1 MKSKVIN
8 LAVASVISISSL
20 LVSITVSSLRSGA
33 IEQTAIKDAGKKLC
47 VTQEL
52 PKLKQDMPYS
62 KAREMLLESG
72 WQATF
77 NRNLLWDGERS
88 GMVDY
93 FFSTQGYT
101 EIVDCSG
108 SGLGF
113 CLFQFQ
119 SAYGEILLITT
130 ANNGDNQESVFGW
143 RIEQSETEK

>member
-20 LVSITVSSLRSGA
+20 LVSITVSSVRSRA
-33 IEQTAIKDAGKKLC
+33 IEQTAIQDAGKKLC
-47 VTQEL
+47 VRQEL
-52 PKLKQDMPYS
+52 PKLKQNMPYS

-77 NRNLLWDGERS
+77 NQNLVYAERALA
-88 GMVDY
+88 VDY
-93 FFSTQGYT
+93 FFSVQGYT
-101 EIVDCSG
+101 EVVDCSN

-113 CLFQFQ
+113 CLFRFE

-130 ANNGDNQESVFGW
+130 ANNGNSQESVFGW